1 MRYSTKTSAICIT
14 MMLSAATLFGC
25 STSDD
30 STDVTVEP
38 TPISE
43 TTSASDFTEA
53 QLEEILE
60 VRRYF
65 DEEEENRSLEAPTV
79 DPIISI
85 IEFNEKNDDI
95 RVLAQFR
102 NVPWEVLGTAGE
114 LTFEVGGTLNP
125 ETGEITWDDNNPLD
139 NNSGAE
145 RQQVTEEW
153 IGNTSQIEL
162 HDGKLVV
169 DFDGVGGEDER
180 TYIDI

>member
-1 MRYSTKTSAICIT
+1 

-60 VRRYF
+60 VWRYW
-65 DEEEENRSLEAPTV
+65 DEEEENRRLETP
-79 DPIISI
+79 DDEFRSISI
-85 IEFNEKNDDI
+85 IDFEERNNDI
-95 RVLAQFR
+95 SVVATFR
-102 NVPWEVLGTAGE
+102 NVPWEVAGLGVDA
-114 LTFEVGGTLNP
+114 TFKVGGTLNP
-125 ETGEITWDDNNPLD
+125 ETGEITWDDNSPYD

-180 TYIDI
+180 TYIDTRSN

>member
-1 MRYSTKTSAICIT
+1 

-60 VRRYF
+60 VWRYW
-65 DEEEENRSLEAPTV
+65 DEEEENRRLETP
-79 DPIISI
+79 DEFRGISI
-85 IEFNEKNDDI
+85 IEFEEINNDI
-95 RVLAQFR
+95 SVVANFR
-102 NVPWEVLGTAGE
+102 NVPWEVAGIGVDA
-114 LTFEVGGTLNP
+114 TFEVGGTLNP
-125 ETGEITWDDNNPLD
+125 ETGEITWDDNSPYD

-180 TYIDI
+180 TYIEPGRVS

>member
-1 MRYSTKTSAICIT
+1 

-60 VRRYF
+60 VWRYF
-65 DEEEENRSLEAPTV
+65 DEEEENRLRETPAEFRS
-79 DPIISI
+79 ISVI
-85 IEFNEKNDDI
+85 DFEKINNDI
-95 RVLAQFR
+95 SVVATFR
-102 NVPWEVLGTAGE
+102 NVPWEMTDLGVDA
-114 LTFEVGGTLNP
+114 TFEVRGTLNP
-125 ETGEITWDDNNPLD
+125 ETGEITWDDNSGK
-139 NNSGAE
+139 NSGAE

-180 TYIDI
+180 TYIDIRSN

>member
-1 MRYSTKTSAICIT
+1 
-14 MMLSAATLFGC
+14 MMLSAATLSGC

-65 DEEEENRSLEAPTV
+65 DEEEENRRAETP
-79 DPIISI
+79 DEFRMISI
-85 IEFNEKNDDI
+85 IEFKEINNDI
-95 RVLAQFR
+95 IVLAQFR
-102 NVPWEVLGTAGE
+102 DVPWEVTGVGDMVS
-114 LTFEVGGTLNP
+114 EVGGTLNP
-125 ETGEITWDDNNPLD
+125 ETGEITWDDNNPYA

-145 RQQVTEEW
+145 RQQVAEEW

-169 DFDGVGGEDER
+169 DFDGLGGEDER

>member
-1 MRYSTKTSAICIT
+1 

-60 VRRYF
+60 VWRYF
-65 DEEEENRSLEAPTV
+65 DEEEENRLRETPDLEVRST
-79 DPIISI
+79 SI
-85 IEFNEKNDDI
+85 IEFEEINNDI
-95 RVLAQFR
+95 SVVATFR
-102 NVPWEVLGTAGE
+102 NVPWEVTGIGVDQ
-114 LTFEVGGTLNP
+114 TFKVGGTLNP
-125 ETGEITWDDNNPLD
+125 ETGEITWDDNSPYD

-180 TYIDI
+180 TYIDTRSN

>member
-1 MRYSTKTSAICIT
+1 MRYSTKTSAIWIT
-14 MMLSAATLFGC
+14 MMLSAATLSGC

-38 TPISE
+38 TPIPE

-65 DEEEENRSLEAPTV
+65 DEEEENRRLETP
-79 DPIISI
+79 DEYRMISI
-85 IEFNEKNDDI
+85 IEFKEINNDI
-95 RVLAQFR
+95 SVLAQFR
-102 NVPWEVLGTAGE
+102 NVPWEVTGVGDMV
-114 LTFEVGGTLNP
+114 FEVGGTLNP
-125 ETGEITWDDNNPLD
+125 ETGEITWDDNSPFGK
-139 NNSGAE
+139 NSGAE

>member
-14 MMLSAATLFGC
+14 MMLSTATLSGC

-65 DEEEENRSLEAPTV
+65 DEEEENRRRETP
-79 DPIISI
+79 DEYRMISI
-85 IEFNEKNDDI
+85 IEFKEINNDI
-95 RVLAQFR
+95 SVLAQFR
-102 NVPWEVLGTAGE
+102 NVPWEVTGVGDMV
-114 LTFEVGGTLNP
+114 FEVGGTLNP
-125 ETGEITWDDNNPLD
+125 ETG
-139 NNSGAE
+139 
-145 RQQVTEEW
+145 
-153 IGNTSQIEL
+153 
-162 HDGKLVV
+162 
-169 DFDGVGGEDER
+169 
-180 TYIDI
+180 